1 MRPVTE
7 HALLTQTFM
16 NVTSDSTT
24 PFLGPRERLAMYG
37 RSALSDSDLIAVLL
51 GTGTQ
56 AFPVSVTAERLL
68 EHAGGLH
75 GVARLSLAQLEA
87 TSGIGVTKACR
98 LLSALELGT
107 RVASR
112 PFERRRAV
120 TSSRDIDAAL
130 RPRFA
135 FEPREHFLADALDA
149 KNQPLAEL
157 TIGIGGSIACA
168 IAPSDVFRPVLQA
181 AAVSVIFVHNH
192 PSGDPHPS
200 DADVAIT
207 ERLCHAGQVLG
218 VAVLD
223 HVILGA
229 EGYYS
234 FADAGLLAGMALCV
248 PTP

>member
-1 MRPVTE
+1 
-7 HALLTQTFM
+7 M
-16 NVTSDSTT
+16 NVTSDSTP
-24 PFLGPRERLAMYG
+24 PFIGPRERLAMYG
-37 RSALSDSDLIAVLL
+37 RAALSDSDLIAVLL
-51 GTGTQ
+51 GTGTH

-87 TSGIGVTKACR
+87 TTGIGVTKACR
-98 LLSALELGT
+98 VLSALELGT
-107 RVASR
+107 RLASR

-120 TSSRDIDAAL
+120 SSSRDIEAAL

-135 FEPREHFLADALDA
+135 HEPREHFLAVALDA

-168 IAPSDVFRPVLQA
+168 IAPADVFRPVLQA

-207 ERLCHAGQVLG
+207 ERLCQAGQVLG

-223 HVILGA
+223 HVILGS

-234 FADAGLLAGMALCV
+234 FADAGLLAGMALFV